1 MRYVLLLFILTI
13 YTTNAQQTIKGRIV
27 DEATSSALSNVTITD
42 IKSTKWAISD
52 ENGYFQIQIVAKE
65 DVKLQ
70 FKLLGKQEKTFSFS
84 EGDLKKELLISLQSQ
99 DLRLDEVVV
108 SARKGADFS
117 EIILGK
123 EVIQQV
129 QAFSLSDVLE
139 QLPGQ
144 QITNFDINE
153 FKTIAFRTVKPSII
167 ASTGFGN
174 KSFGTAI
181 VVDGIPISNNENMQS
196 YGGNFGTPFSPNT
209 LGFGDPSA
217 NSFNGYFSNANY
229 GADLREIPVQNIE
242 NIEVVQGIPS
252 AKYGD
257 LTSGLIKIEQRAGKS
272 PFKIYTSLRDGATE
286 YGFSKG
292 FKASDKI
299 GFFNVNLVYLKANS
313 EPRTS
318 FTEYERINTNL
329 MWSWANESKNIRNS
343 FSVDYGFN
351 NDNVNYEEE
360 DTRDK
365 IVKNKKKDLSISNR
379 FKWNFKESY
388 FDNLDVNFNFR
399 YSDHFTYESLFVN
412 SGGSIVGTSLEE
424 AVYTATY
431 SPPSYTSV
439 KAVEGIPISSF
450 FSADLFKS
458 FNTGSLSHTMSYGI
472 SARMSDNK
480 GRGRIGAPESIIS
493 IFGNGS
499 GAGSGSQGFRPY
511 NYADNVKAEYQ
522 FSGYVEDNIVKDWQR
537 SSLVLNAGLRYDN
550 QNGYSNLAP
559 RINTSFAQDNFKIR
573 GGFGL
578 TSKTPSINQI
588 YTGPRYYDA
597 VLGDYRLPGYYNLA
611 IMQTFI
617 DQADN
622 RNLKPSKSI
631 RSELGFDYK
640 FPFGTI
646 NITGFYNH
654 LYDGLTSK
662 SVPYA
667 RQVADLQ
674 INYNGTEL
682 PTYDITGY
690 SPFNYTQN
698 QLVNDFS
705 STDKGVEFFMTFTK
719 TPLHNFTFDI
729 QGSFTETS
737 NFDDVESLVKTNSN
751 TTIEKFGI
759 FKSYEE
765 RYKQFR
771 LGSNLNY
778 HLSKIGMVISLRTE
792 HFIIQRTDRDPSN
805 ILVAYLDENFNR
817 VEIPE
822 QDRANTI
829 LYGHIFKTDN
839 GIVTRQEDKVYNN
852 FHLRIS
858 KDFLNGFRFS
868 FYSNNFLD
876 LNQTEIGLEN
886 GRWIKRI
893 KSDMV
898 QLSFGTKIEYQ
909 F

>member
-1 MRYVLLLFILTI
+1 MRNVLLLLFITI
-13 YTTNAQQTIKGRIV
+13 TAHAQYSVKGRVV
-27 DEATSSALSNVTITD
+27 DQETAVALSNVTVTD
-42 IKSTKWAISD
+42 IKTKKWTITD
-52 ENGYFQIQIVAKE
+52 ENGN
-65 DVKLQ
+65 
-70 FKLLGKQEKTFSFS
+70 FKISFKSREEITLHFKILGKQEKTLTFSTS
-84 EGDLKKELLISLQSQ
+84 ELDKELLITLESQ
-99 DLRLDEVVV
+99 DLRLDEITVF
-108 SARKGADFS
+108 ARKGKDFS
-117 EIILGK
+117 EIVMGK
-123 EVIQQV
+123 EVIEQV
-129 QAFSLSDVLE
+129 QAFSLSEVLE

-144 QITNFDINE
+144 AITNFDINE
-153 FKTIAFRTVKPSII
+153 FKTIAFRTVKPTRIGN
-167 ASTGFGN
+167 TGFGN

-196 YGGNFGTPFSPNT
+196 YDGNYGSPFSPNT
-209 LGFGDPSA
+209 LGFGDASA

-242 NIEVVQGIPS
+242 NVEVVQGIPS

-272 PFKIYTSLRDGATE
+272 PFRIYTSLRDGASE
-286 YGFSKG
+286 YGISKG

-299 GFFNVNLVYLKANS
+299 GFFNVNLVYLKSNA

-318 FTEYERINTNL
+318 FTEYERITTNI
-329 MWSWANESKNIRNS
+329 MWSWANTAKNIRNS

-365 IVKNKKKDLSISNR
+365 IVKNKKKDISISNR

-399 YSDHFTYESLFVN
+399 YSDQFTYESIFVN
-412 SGGSIVGTSLEE
+412 NGGAIVGTSLEE
-424 AVYTATY
+424 GVYIATY
-431 SPPSYTSV
+431 SPPSYTGV

-458 FNTGSLSHTMSYGI
+458 FSTGNWSHTMSYGI

-480 GRGRIGAPESIIS
+480 GRGRLGSPESINS
-493 IFGNGS
+493 IFSNGS

-511 NYADNVKAEYQ
+511 NYGDNVKAEYQ
-522 FSGYVEDNIVKDWQR
+522 LSGYVEDNITRDWE
-537 SSLVLNAGLRYDN
+537 SSSFVLNAGLRYDN
-550 QNGYSNLAP
+550 QNGYSNFAP
-559 RINTSFAQDNFKIR
+559 RINTSFAKDNFKIR

-617 DQADN
+617 DYSDN
-622 RNLKPSKSI
+622 ANLKPSKSL

-646 NITGFYNH
+646 NITGFYNN
-654 LYDGLTSK
+654 LYDGVTNQAI
-662 SVPYA
+662 PQT

-674 INYNGTEL
+674 INYNGTQL
-682 PTYDITGY
+682 PTYDIIGY
-690 SPFNYTQN
+690 TPFYYTQN
-698 QLVNDFS
+698 QLLNNFS
-705 STDKGVEFFMTFTK
+705 SKDKGVEFFMNFDK
-719 TPLHNFTFDI
+719 TPFRNITFDI
-729 QGSFTETS
+729 QGSFTQTT
-737 NFDDVESLVKTNSN
+737 NFDDVERLSRSTNIA
-751 TTIEKFGI
+751 TPEKYGVY
-759 FKSYEE
+759 KSFEE
-765 RYKQFR
+765 YYKQFR
-771 LGSNLNY
+771 VGGNINY
-778 HLSKIGMVISLRTE
+778 HLPKVGLVVSLRSE
-792 HFIIQRTDRDPSN
+792 HFIIQQNTAGN
-805 ILVAYLDENFNR
+805 TENFYAYLDANLNK
-817 VEIPE
+817 VIIPE
-822 QDRANTI
+822 ENRNTAT
-829 LYGHIFKTDN
+829 YGHIMSSQTLLEN
-839 GIVTRQEDKVYNN
+839 RAEKVYNN

-886 GRWIKRI
+886 GRYIRRI
-893 KSDMV
+893 KPDMV